1 MNDDDETDDGVT
13 RGLLVMKR
21 ARKCKKRRKNETK
34 NKEDHLI
41 LVYKKILIMFEKS
54 LARAR

>member
-21 ARKCKKRRKNETK
+21 AGKCKKDEKMRQK
-34 NKEDHLI
+34 I
-41 LVYKKILIMFEKS
+41 KKIT
-54 LARAR
+54 